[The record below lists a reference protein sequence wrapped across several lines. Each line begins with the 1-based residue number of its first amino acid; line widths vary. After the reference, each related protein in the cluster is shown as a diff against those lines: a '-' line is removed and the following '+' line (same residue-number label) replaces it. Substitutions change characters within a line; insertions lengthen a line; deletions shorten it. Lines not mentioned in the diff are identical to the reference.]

1 MDREGSITASDLI
14 KKHKVEFEEDTQP
27 LDLTTVKRY
36 LAAVPEW
43 QLERPQRISRGLEF
57 TDFAEAVRFFDDLA
71 QLTFEV
77 NHHPDV
83 CISERYVNVSLFTHK
98 IGGLSENDFMMA
110 AKIDRLINKYE
121 GQKGRAHPTAASVP
135 MTAIITFL
143 K

>member
-1 MDREGSITASDLI
+1 MDNKGSITASDLL
-14 KKHKVEFEEDTQP
+14 KKHKVEFEEHTQP

-43 QLERPQRISRGLEF
+43 QLERPQRISRGLQFE
-57 TDFAEAVRFFDDLA
+57 DFAGSVRFFDDLA

-77 NHHPDV
+77 KHHPDV
-83 CISERYVNVSLFTHK
+83 CISERYVNISLFTHK

-110 AKIDRLINKYE
+110 AKIDQLINTYE
-121 GQKGRAHPTAASVP
+121 GQQGRTHITAASIP
-135 MTAIITFL
+135 MTATITIQ

>member
-27 LDLTTVKRY
+27 LDLATVKRY

-110 AKIDRLINKYE
+110 AKIDQLIDKYE
-121 GQKGRAHPTAASVP
+121 GQKGRARSTAASVP

>member
-1 MDREGSITASDLI
+1 MDKEGDINASDLL
-14 KKHKVEFEEDTQP
+14 KKQKIEFEEDTQP
-27 LDLTTVKRY
+27 FDLKTIKRH

-57 TDFAEAVRFFDDLA
+57 TDFADAVRFFDDLA
-71 QLTFEV
+71 QLTFKA

-83 CISERYVNVSLFTHK
+83 CISERYVNISLFTHK
-98 IGGLSENDFMMA
+98 IGGLSQNDFMMA
-110 AKIDRLINKYE
+110 ANIDQLINKYE

-135 MTAIITFL
+135 MTAVITFL

>member
-1 MDREGSITASDLI
+1 MDKESDITASNLV
-14 KKHKVEFEEDTQP
+14 KKHKIQFEEDAQP
-27 LDLTTVKRY
+27 FDLKTVKRY
-36 LAAVPEW
+36 LAAVPDW

-71 QLTFEV
+71 QLTFKV

-83 CISERYVNVSLFTHK
+83 CISERYVNISLFTHK
-98 IGGLSENDFMMA
+98 IGGLSQNDFMMA
-110 AKIDRLINKYE
+110 ANIDQLINKYE

>member
-1 MDREGSITASDLI
+1 MDKEGSITAAELL

-27 LDLTTVKRY
+27 FDLKTVKRY
-36 LAAVPEW
+36 LAAVPDW

-83 CISERYVNVSLFTHK
+83 CISEQYVNISLFTHK
-98 IGGLSENDFMMA
+98 IGGLSQNDFMMA
-110 AKIDRLINKYE
+110 ANIDQLINTYE
-121 GQKGRAHPTAASVP
+121 GRKGRAHPTAASVP

>member
-1 MDREGSITASDLI
+1 MDKEGDITASDLR
-14 KKHKVEFEEDTQP
+14 KKHKIEFEEDTQP
-27 LDLTTVKRY
+27 FDLPTVKRY

-43 QLERPQRISRGLEF
+43 QLERPQRISRSLEF

-83 CISERYVNVSLFTHK
+83 CISERYVNISLFTHK
-98 IGGLSENDFMMA
+98 IGGLSQNDFMMA
-110 AKIDRLINKYE
+110 ANIDQLINKYE
-121 GQKGRAHPTAASVP
+121 GQKGRAHPIATSVP
-135 MTAIITFL
+135 LTAIITFL

>member
-1 MDREGSITASDLI
+1 MDKEDDITASNLI
-14 KKHKVEFEEDTQP
+14 KKHKIEFEEDTQP
-27 LDLTTVKRY
+27 FDLKTVERY
-36 LAAVPEW
+36 LSAVPEW

-83 CISERYVNVSLFTHK
+83 CISERYVNISLFTHK
-98 IGGLSENDFMMA
+98 IGGLSQNDFMTG
-110 AKIDRLINKYE
+110 AKIDQLISTYE
-121 GQKGRAHPTAASVP
+121 RDKGHARPTAASVP
-135 MTAIITFL
+135 MTAVITFL